1 MILSAKLSV
10 GCTIGRY
17 SLEKNAD
24 FFQKKVCFL
33 CFLSKI
39 GPKHYHISPILIFNF
54 LLWWVNLVILY
65 CFL

>member
-24 FFQKKVCFL
+24 FFKKKCVFYVFCHK
-33 CFLSKI
+33 S
-39 GPKHYHISPILIFNF
+39 GPNITIFPLF
-54 LLWWVNLVILY
+54 
-65 CFL
+65 

>member
-24 FFQKKVCFL
+24 FFKKSVFFMFFVKNRAQTL
-33 CFLSKI
+33 PYF
-39 GPKHYHISPILIFNF
+39 PYFN
-54 LLWWVNLVILY
+54 L
-65 CFL
+65 